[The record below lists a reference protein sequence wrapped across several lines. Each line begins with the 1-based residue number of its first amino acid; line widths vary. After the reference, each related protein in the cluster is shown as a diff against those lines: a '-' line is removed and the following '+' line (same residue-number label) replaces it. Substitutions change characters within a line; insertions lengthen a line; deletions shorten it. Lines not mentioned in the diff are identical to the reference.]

1 MQWYFVVSLSVLTGL
16 AATQMYGVT
25 TGLFGGV
32 LALLWLLV
40 VPRLVAKKSR

>member
-16 AATQMYGVT
+16 AAAQMYGAT

-32 LALLWLLV
+32 LALLWLLA